1 MIINV
6 LDYLEGA
13 VINHPH
19 KVGFA
24 DQEHQ
29 ITFHELMQ
37 QAKSIGSHLA
47 KLMGGQ
53 RNKPIIVMADRQI
66 SSIISFLGVLYSGN
80 FYVPV
85 DSQMPKKRLEII
97 FNNINP
103 DISVILKNDDKLL
116 TDIKFAGRIVLLDDA
131 IHEPVDEE
139 TLSSIRAKTIDT
151 DPVYAVFTSG
161 STGIPKGVLI
171 NHRSV
176 IDLVEQ
182 FTSVF
187 QFSEK
192 CIFANQAP
200 LDYDGSVKDIYCT
213 LKNGASMHI
222 IPKSMFSFPIKL
234 IHHMNELKINTII
247 WATSALRIIA
257 NLNALEKEKPSSLEK
272 ILFTGEVMPNRVL
285 NYFRKHYPAAMF
297 VNLYG
302 PTEITCNCTYFIVDR
317 PFEDGDSLP
326 IGRPFPNTEILVI
339 NEKGKLV
346 ENDEEGEICVRG
358 TSLALGYYNNPQE
371 TSRHFQ
377 ENPLNPF
384 YPEKI
389 YRTGDI
395 GKYNERG
402 ELMFISRK
410 DSQIKHMGYRIEL
423 GEIEVAANSLGIVD
437 IACCLYDQ
445 KNEKIV
451 LFYQLQEMKDKEI
464 LLAMRELLP
473 KYMLPTTL
481 VHLPKMPLKDNL
493 KIDRVKLREDFINGN
508 RP

>member
-6 LDYLEGA
+6 LEYLEGS
-13 VINHPH
+13 VKKHPH

-29 ITFHELMQ
+29 VTFNELMQ

-47 KLMGGQ
+47 RIMGGQ
-53 RNKPIIVMADRQI
+53 RNKPVIVITDRQI
-66 SSIISFLGVLYSGN
+66 SSIISFLAVLYSGN

-85 DSQMPKKRLEII
+85 DSQMPAKRLEII

-103 DISVILKNDDKLL
+103 GVAVILKDEYKLL
-116 TDIKFAGRIVLLDDA
+116 ADIKFAGRVVLLNDA
-131 IHEPVDEE
+131 LQEPIDEKR
-139 TLSSIRAKTIDT
+139 LSSIRVKTIDT
-151 DPVYAVFTSG
+151 DPIYAVFTSG

-192 CIFANQAP
+192 CIFGNQAP

-213 LKNGASMHI
+213 LKNAASMHI

-234 IHHMNELKINTII
+234 LQHMDKLKINTII

-257 NLNALEKEKPSSLEK
+257 NLNALEKEKPSYLEK

-302 PTEITCNCTYFIVDR
+302 PTEITCNCTYFMVDR
-317 PFEDGDSLP
+317 PFADGDSLP
-326 IGRPFPNTEILVI
+326 IGRPFPNTEIMVI
-339 NEKGKLV
+339 NEKGQLV

-371 TSRHFQ
+371 TSRHFHD
-377 ENPLNPF
+377 NLLNPF

-423 GEIEVAANSLGIVD
+423 GEIEVAANSLGIID

-445 KNEKIV
+445 KIEKIV
-451 LFYQLQEMKDKEI
+451 LFYQSPAMKDKEI

-473 KYMLPTTL
+473 KYMLPTKL

-493 KIDRVKLREDFINGN
+493 KIDRVKLREDFIDAN